1 MAKCIAK
8 EIRIQTGIGKTETKK
23 IIKRVSNELADKFV
37 KEDNYHYV
45 PKSVWKEA
53 GRP

>member
-1 MAKCIAK
+1 MKCLRLHDVKKVESGKSAVIRTTDTLAAKLVK
-8 EIRIQTGIGKTETKK
+8 KGKAE
-23 IIKRVSNELADKFV
+23 
-37 KEDNYHYV
+37 YV